1 MHNAKFHPIYVEDN
15 YNKEAMQCEKCLKPY
30 GSLYQLCEHLKK
42 FHFNV
47 KPKCMFCDEIFEV
60 RKELSEHIKSFHAEE
75 HKKRFKNLKN
85 QEKLPCEQ
93 CGKMISKRF
102 MHSHLRSHKEYVCD
116 KCGKS
121 FNFQAKLR
129 YHIEDAHE
137 EGHFVCDECGKV
149 CSSQKKL
156 KAHQKYHKEVKVPTR
171 CTFPGCKL
179 ISPSMSSMKAHLRK
193 AHKPA
198 HEKVTYP
205 CKYCPKIYTSKL
217 IRDQH
222 ERGIH
227 LGFKDFKCDKCD
239 ASYEFSSALSDH
251 KKTQHSGI
259 MYSCDYPGCDKSYN
273 AKGNLDAHRKRV
285 HKIARPK
292 EYLN

>member
-156 KAHQKYHKEVKVPTR
+156 KAHQKYHKEVKVPIYNFVTHRREVKSNAAATFLKRFCFLLQERTIPMYGATVIIFEGIFAFHDPEVRQMLNLKIFVDADADTR
-171 CTFPGCKL
+171 LC
-179 ISPSMSSMKAHLRK
+179 RR
-193 AHKPA
+193 
-198 HEKVTYP
+198 
-205 CKYCPKIYTSKL
+205 L
-217 IRDQH
+217 IRDTKIRGKISIGNHLTFDQLVIAF
-222 ERGIH
+222 ERKVGI
-227 LGFKDFKCDKCD
+227 
-239 ASYEFSSALSDH
+239 S
-251 KKTQHSGI
+251 
-259 MYSCDYPGCDKSYN
+259 N
-273 AKGNLDAHRKRV
+273 R
-285 HKIARPK
+285 
-292 EYLN
+292 